1 MESTIKEITA
11 GKKAIKGINK
21 ISAMVVTVAQTA
33 GPSLF
38 TLTDGTGSLIAKAF
52 EGAGVRAYPDID
64 EGDFVELTFTM
75 KEYNG
80 MLEADVMKMH
90 KLSGSF
96 GEKVKNK
103 IENLQRERAKPKDV
117 QFLVKNK
124 ILDKLKDRYIK
135 AATEIRLAIIMN
147 RPIIVRH
154 HNDADGYSS
163 GFALERA
170 ILPLILEQ
178 HGNTK
183 ALSTH
188 YTRAPSATPFYEIED
203 SIKDTAHSLTG
214 QARFAEKIPLT
225 VIVDTGSGEE
235 SLLAIKQG
243 RIHGIDFIVVDH
255 HMFEKDVISDEVL
268 VHINPFL
275 VGEDGAKISAGM
287 LCAELAKF
295 INADAHIEYI
305 PAMAGYADSIDNKE
319 IMDGYLKIAEKQG
332 YAKQLLFDIATVI
345 DFVSTKLRFME
356 AREYVEVLF
365 GEPMAQQKK
374 LVGLLAPYIRGLE
387 AQALEVAKSAV
398 KKEKIGK
405 TSLNFLYIEETFS
418 RGIYPK
424 PGKVNGMLHDFF
436 QQEGEKNIIS
446 LGVLSDAVTMR
457 ASDDAK
463 FSVHDFIAYCKKN
476 IPEAFVNGGGHKNA
490 GAIRF
495 VPSKRDRV
503 LEAYRIFIK
512 GK

>member
-1 MESTIKEITA
+1 MESTIKDITA
-11 GKKAIKGINK
+11 GKKAIKGIQRLN
-21 ISAMVVTVAQTA
+21 AMVNSVAQTA

-38 TLTDGTGSLIAKAF
+38 SLTDGTGSLIAKAF

-64 EGDFVELTFTM
+64 EGDFVEVVFTM
-75 KEYNG
+75 KEYNN
-80 MLEADVMKMH
+80 MLEADVMKLH
-90 KLSGSF
+90 KLSGPAAD
-96 GEKVKNK
+96 KVRLH
-103 IENLQRERAKPKDV
+103 IQNLQRERAKPKDV

-124 ILDKLKDRYIK
+124 VLDKLKDRYLK

-147 RPIIVRH
+147 RPIIIRH

-170 ILPLILEQ
+170 VLPLILEQ
-178 HGNTK
+178 HGNKK
-183 ALSTH
+183 ALATH
-188 YTRAPSATPFYEIED
+188 YTRSPSATPFYEIED

-214 QARFAEKIPLT
+214 HARFAEKIPLT

-255 HMFEKDVISDEVL
+255 HFFEKDVISDEVL

-295 INADAHIEYI
+295 INADAHVEYI
-305 PAMAGYADSIDNKE
+305 PAMAGYADMIDNKE
-319 IMDGYLKIAEKQG
+319 IMDSYLKIAEKEG
-332 YAKQLLFDIATVI
+332 YTKQLLHDIATVI

-387 AQALEVAKSAV
+387 VQALEVAKSAV

-405 TSLNFLYIEETFS
+405 TNMNLLFIEETFS

-424 PGKVNGMLHDFF
+424 PGKVNGMLHDFM
-436 QQEGEKNIIS
+436 QKEGESNLLS

-457 ASDDAK
+457 ASDESK
-463 FSVHDFIAYCKKN
+463 FSVHEFIAYCKKN

-495 VPSKRDRV
+495 VPSQREKV
-503 LEAYRIFIK
+503 LEAFRIFIRSK
-512 GK
+512 